1 MKRKVLHFYFSGSVL
16 PTEIVF
22 INNMVRNGVA
32 KLRAL
37 RAAYAENNFVPSYRR
52 IVDKN
57 IVVILCIPCCFRRR
71 ITREMQQIFIG
82 IPVAYVFHR
91 AFMPPQ
97 HKSLAV
103 VFQQIE
109 DQLRVLILMLLVQFV
124 AYAFSA
130 QCVVICTQNDCGS
143 ALADLFIERIPCF
156 FSENTTLGFET
167 TAFDFFASS
176 RASSAEQTVS
186 KTCWSRCFSPLSTAG
201 ASVWLSA
208 CFSVCSGLPVHAANI
223 TTDKTTSNKHTIFS
237 FYSPFINLHL

>member
-1 MKRKVLHFYFSGSVL
+1 
-16 PTEIVF
+16 
-22 INNMVRNGVA
+22 MVRNVVA
-32 KLRAL
+32 KL
-37 RAAYAENNFVPSYRR
+37 RAAYAEKNFVPSYRR

-109 DQLRVLILMLLVQFV
+109 NQLRVLILLLLVQFV

-156 FSENTTLGFET
+156 FSENTTLGFENNGIR
-167 TAFDFFASS
+167 FFRKLDRKSTRLNSS
-176 RASSAEQTVS
+176 HI
-186 KTCWSRCFSPLSTAG
+186 L
-201 ASVWLSA
+201 
-208 CFSVCSGLPVHAANI
+208 
-223 TTDKTTSNKHTIFS
+223 
-237 FYSPFINLHL
+237 